1 MSEISREVIPFEKG
15 GIRCHLHGGKVP
27 GKRRYLWENQ
37 LLSFFLENALKSLKL
52 GRVARLLLA
61 NRPFRNSSG
70 NWGELGRVSNF
81 N

>member
-52 GRVARLLLA
+52 DRVSRLLLA
-61 NRPFRNSSG
+61 KGTLLGELAFCHVNSS
-70 NWGELGRVSNF
+70 SAS
-81 N
+81 